1 MEKTVTIGE
10 KTYQMRAS
18 ALIPRLYRAKFGR
31 DIVTDMRRLQ
41 KKYLEIARLQAE
53 ADEETRANAQLS
65 MLDLTIFEDV
75 AWLMM
80 KHAGED
86 VGDTP
91 EEWLDSMDG
100 IFSVYQILP
109 SILALWNNNQK
120 TTSIAKKK
128 QERRFE
134 SRQARNSCCA
144 VPN

>member
-1 MEKTVTIGE
+1 MEKIVTIGE
-10 KTYQMRAS
+10 KTYRMRAS

-31 DIVTDMRRLQ
+31 DIVTDMRHLQ
-41 KKYLEIARLQAE
+41 KKYMEIAKLQAE
-53 ADEETRANAQLS
+53 EDEETRQAAQLS

-80 KHAGED
+80 KHAGEE
-86 VGDTP
+86 VGESP

-109 SILALWNNNQK
+109 AILALWNNNQK

-128 QERRFE
+128 
-134 SRQARNSCCA
+134 
-144 VPN
+144 